1 MHMKPETLNSALH
14 TLNKTQSLCL
24 LNEQLSQCMS
34 IGDAV
39 ILIEDGV
46 YQCMNLTASSN
57 TPNQGHWSHKAS
69 DIYVLADDAQAR
81 GIPMDSIR
89 HAKVAFISY
98 PEFVSLTLKYSKV
111 VSWY

>member
-1 MHMKPETLNSALH
+1 MKSETLNSALH
-14 TLNKTQSLCL
+14 TLNKTQSLTL
-24 LNEQLSQCMS
+24 LNQQLSQCMS
-34 IGDAV
+34 IGDAL

-46 YQCMNLTASSN
+46 YQCMTLTSPSN
-57 TPNQGHWSHKAS
+57 TLTQDHWSHKAS

-81 GIPMDSIR
+81 GIPIASIR

-98 PEFVSLTLKYSKV
+98 PEFVSLTLKHSKV